1 MHPTDGLGFT
11 DEHIHELITYVNTHP
26 AAFRENTYVLDMD
39 IDGLKT
45 TFNAEAMRTLDQIP
59 FKKPRDRKVME
70 NALLIKDIRTVYA
83 DEDTGTVFIIP
94 FNNNIGIF
102 GLTDGDGNCKILLCA
117 YTLTDIKNL
126 TILTGLILGSFMKA
140 LVPGVDVTDLVDEL
154 KSFSEG
160 NAVRNGV
167 RFSLFQKGNLFWYSA
182 VNENAPVQ
190 IGEDD

>member
-59 FKKPRDRKVME
+59 FKKPRDRELME

-83 DEDTGTVFIIP
+83 DEDTGTVFLIP

-102 GLTDGDGNCKILLCA
+102 GLADGDGNCKILLCA

-126 TILTGLILGSFMKA
+126 TALTGLILNSFLKA
-140 LVPGVDVTDLVDEL
+140 IVPDIDGTALVDEL
-154 KSFSEG
+154 LSEE

-167 RFSLFQKGNLFWYSA
+167 RFSLFQKGILFWYSA
-182 VNENAPVQ
+182 VNEKAPVP